1 MEVIPAI
8 DLRGG
13 RCVRLFQGDY
23 SQETAFSD
31 DPAAVARGWQEQGAK
46 RLHVVDLDGAA
57 TGIVVHKDVIGS
69 ILQAVTIPVQV
80 GGGLRHQN
88 TVEEVLR
95 LGVDRAVLGT
105 AAIEQPALVQ
115 ELCHEHPEAIV
126 VAVDARA
133 GQVALR
139 GWKQV
144 SAFRVGELLPQ
155 LEAWGVRR
163 LLYTDVSRDGT
174 LTEPNFEAV
183 SSVVA
188 STHLRLL
195 VAGGIA
201 SVDHLKRLSSL
212 GVEGAIVGMAL
223 YTGRM
228 DLKEALRALAERGP

>member
-8 DLRGG
+8 DLKGG
-13 RCVRLFQGDY
+13 RCVRLFQGDF
-23 SQETAFSD
+23 SREVDFSD
-31 DPAAVARGWQEQGAK
+31 DPAAVARRWQEQGAR

-57 TGIVVHKDVIGS
+57 RGEVTHREAIQS
-69 ILQAVTIPVQV
+69 ILQAVAIPVQV
-80 GGGLRHQN
+80 GGGLRRRDA
-88 TVEEVLR
+88 VGDLLA
-95 LGVDRAVLGT
+95 LGVQRVVLGT

-115 ELCHEHPEAIV
+115 GLCQEHPEAVV

-133 GQVALR
+133 GQVAVR
-139 GWKQV
+139 GWQQV
-144 SAFRVGELLPQ
+144 SAYTVGELLPQ

-183 SSVVA
+183 SSLVR
-188 STHLRLL
+188 STRLSVL

-201 SVDHLKRLSSL
+201 SVEHLVRLASL

-223 YTGRM
+223 YMGKV
-228 DLKEALRALAERGP
+228 DLKEALKALA